1 MTTSIQSC
9 PCAVAT
15 TDRGLG
21 VLATE
26 EIRAGSVALVIAGA
40 IRRAPTRYSIQ
51 IGLDEHV
58 ECDARLDDA
67 QMRLRHP
74 WRFLNH
80 SCDPN
85 AAIVGRTLVAR
96 RTIEPGDEITFDYT
110 TTEARMAEPFE
121 CRCGAP
127 ECLGEIRGFLLLS
140 TQEQRARAGIVAPHL
155 KSFLPKPRADEAET
169 SDR

>member
-1 MTTSIQSC
+1 MTTSVQSC
-9 PCAVAT
+9 PCAVAST
-15 TDRGLG
+15 GRGLG
-21 VLATE
+21 VLAME
-26 EIRAGSVALVIAGA
+26 RIRCGSVALA
-40 IRRAPTRYSIQ
+40 ITGSIRAAPTRHSIQ

-58 ECDARLDDA
+58 ECDGRLDEA
-67 QMRLRHP
+67 QMRIRHP

-110 TTEARMAEPFE
+110 TTEARMAEPFA

-127 ECLGEIRGFLLLS
+127 ACLGEIRGFLHLS
-140 TQEQRARAGIVAPHL
+140 AREQLARAGIVAPHL
-155 KSFLPKPRADEAET
+155 KSFLPKPGRHEAEP
-169 SDR
+169 SHG